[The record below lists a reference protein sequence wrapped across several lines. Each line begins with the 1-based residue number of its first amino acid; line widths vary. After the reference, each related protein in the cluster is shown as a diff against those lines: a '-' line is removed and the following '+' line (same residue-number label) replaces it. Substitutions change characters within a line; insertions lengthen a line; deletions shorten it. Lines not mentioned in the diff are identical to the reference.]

1 MRKETM
7 ERLDLKK
14 LSGLAGHPELKE
26 NMEGALR
33 QIGAGEY
40 RAAASEL
47 RQALEYMV
55 DCYLEAARE
64 EDEVPGNLS
73 LYNRIEFLKSGD
85 WITFSQADSF
95 HSIRMRCNAGVH
107 RNADP
112 QKKQMTPADI
122 RYCYELLVQELPDFL
137 AVFPGEEQ
145 EVPEAEAFTEEPA
158 AMMPVEVP
166 EAEAFTEEPAAMMP
180 VEIPEAGALTEEPAA
195 TMPVEIP
202 EAGALTEEP
211 AATGPAEKPA
221 VPEPAE
227 KPAVMA
233 SAEKPEALEPVAEP
247 AAPIP
252 DLPGNV
258 ETSNAET
265 SNLEIPK
272 AGRRRPEEGYSI
284 LQDRSGEA
292 SEDVFSDMMRG
303 LLKKLR

>member
-1 MRKETM
+1 M

-195 TMPVEIP
+195 T
-202 EAGALTEEP
+202 
-211 AATGPAEKPA
+211 GPAEKPA

>member
-195 TMPVEIP
+195 T
-202 EAGALTEEP
+202 
-211 AATGPAEKPA
+211 GPAEKPA

>member
-112 QKKQMTPADI
+112 QKKQMTSADI

-166 EAEAFTEEPAAMMP
+166 EAEAFTEEPAAM
-180 VEIPEAGALTEEPAA
+180 
-195 TMPVEIP
+195 MPVEIP

>member
-1 MRKETM
+1 MRKGTM

-195 TMPVEIP
+195 T
-202 EAGALTEEP
+202 
-211 AATGPAEKPA
+211 GPAEKPA

>member
-145 EVPEAEAFTEEPA
+145 EVPEAEAFTETPA
-158 AMMPVEVP
+158 AM
-166 EAEAFTEEPAAMMP
+166 
-180 VEIPEAGALTEEPAA
+180 
-195 TMPVEIP
+195 MPVEIP

-211 AATGPAEKPA
+211 AATGPAEKLA